1 MTSRRQTSSVVFAIF
16 FFIGIGSS
24 LPWNVFITAQAYFQR
39 RLSGTTY
46 EDSFLNWFSMAFN
59 VSTLMTM
66 LIRTAI
72 IAERM
77 VSAVRTVFFSL
88 VVIMGVISMHCAWT
102 RMPEFYGY
110 SFFHMTMMSILL
122 VASASTLMQ
131 EGLLRIVATFPPQYT
146 QAVVSGQSFAGLA
159 VSLSNFIILWAG
171 KDDILLVYGLHS
183 NVDLCALLYFVLVFI
198 TLVLCLLSFAV
209 LTRMELFRH
218 YQRIDHPGSNPK
230 QYLDD
235 TPSETET
242 VDALDDSPRKR
253 LLDREDD
260 ADDTGN
266 KVDYMLEIAFT
277 IRFYA
282 IATFFI
288 FIVTLGI
295 FPGITSMI
303 KSVHP
308 ESGIISDQLFT
319 PFTLILFN
327 TSDFIARLSAS
338 WWPELGQKR
347 ILLFSI
353 ARLIFFPLLMLC
365 NLQNKS
371 HEVIT
376 TVVFRSDVLAM
387 LFIAG
392 SAFSNGLLCAL
403 AFMEYPNVL
412 RRNAE
417 KELGGSIIFFVLS
430 VGLTSGSLM
439 SFVLRAM
446 LKP

>member
-1 MTSRRQTSSVVFAIF
+1 MGGRQHTSGVVFAIF

-24 LPWNVFITAQAYFQR
+24 LPWNVFITAQAYFQH

-66 LIRTAI
+66 LIRTTV
-72 IAERM
+72 IADRM
-77 VSAVRTVFFSL
+77 ASAVRTVLFSL

-102 RMPEFYGY
+102 RMPEFHGY
-110 SFFHMTMMSILL
+110 SFFYTTIVSIIL
-122 VASASTLMQ
+122 VACASTLMQ
-131 EGLLRIVATFPPQYT
+131 EGLLRIVATFPPRYT

-159 VSLSNFIILWAG
+159 VSLSNMIILWAG
-171 KDDILLVYGLHS
+171 EDDSKFFYGLHA
-183 NVDLCALLYFVLVFI
+183 NADLCALLYFVLVFI

-209 LTRMELFRH
+209 LTRMQLFRH
-218 YQRIDHPGSNPK
+218 YQRVDHPGHNPK
-230 QYLDD
+230 LYFDD
-235 TPSETET
+235 ASSEADT
-242 VDALDDSPRKR
+242 VDASDASPRKR
-253 LLDREDD
+253 LLDGEDD
-260 ADDTGN
+260 LEDTGD
-266 KVDYMLEIAFT
+266 KVDMLEIAFK
-277 IRFYA
+277 IRFYV

-303 KSVHP
+303 KSMHP
-308 ESGIISDQLFT
+308 ERGVLFDQLFT
-319 PFTLILFN
+319 PFTLVLFN
-327 TSDFIARLSAS
+327 ASDFVARLSAS
-338 WWPELGQKR
+338 WWPTLGQKR
-347 ILLFSI
+347 VLLVSI
-353 ARLIFFPLLMLC
+353 GRLLFFPLLMLC

-376 TVVFRSDVLAM
+376 KVVFRSDVLAI

-392 SAFSNGLLCAL
+392 CAFSNGLLCAL
-403 AFMEYPNVL
+403 AFMEYPNL
-412 RRNAE
+412 LHKNAE

-430 VGLTSGSLM
+430 LGLTGGSLM